1 MHDNAHPGAW
11 LGRLLL
17 PGSFWQGDAWHAG
30 TTSRGTALTDVES
43 ALRAHFPHLADFRP
57 GQREAL
63 EAALQGRD
71 VVAVL
76 PTGGGKTL
84 VYQLAGAMLGG
95 TTVVAT
101 PLIALM
107 QDQVRRLRGDAAN
120 GDAGHQDGRGA
131 DAPVTPGRVEAV
143 SGSVRGEA
151 RKQLLADLRA
161 GKIDFLFAT
170 PEQLSRDDVR
180 AAIREAPITLF
191 CVDEAHCI
199 SEWGF
204 DFRPAYRELATAAET
219 MGRPPILA
227 LTATAPEAVRR
238 DVARELQLRDPVL
251 VARGF
256 DRSNLHFGVVRV
268 TDADRRD
275 RQLAKLLTE
284 VERPAVVYCTT
295 RRESEETAFA
305 LLELG
310 VAAGHYHGGMER
322 KLRKEV
328 QEAFLSDEANTLDVL
343 CATSAFGMGIDK
355 PDIRAV
361 LHRTMPDS
369 LEAYW
374 QEAGRAG
381 RDGAPADCVL
391 LYRQED
397 RSVHEH
403 LHRRSRPSETTVAK
417 MVHVFSQID
426 TVTPEGEVL
435 ARVAEGAAV
444 ARSGAASLLED
455 LDRFGYITRF
465 KNGMRWK
472 GDPSAAMEDMAAHQE
487 VQVEIEQSRL
497 DMVSSYAESTN
508 CRRRYLLNYLG
519 DEYPGELC
527 LRCDNCLR
535 RAEQRGTDD
544 WDVAGQEERVQ
555 AKRGG
560 PFAMGTT
567 VTHPEWGA
575 GTVQRTEGDVVV
587 VRFDSVG
594 YRSMHAPTVVERGL
608 LQPA

>member
-1 MHDNAHPGAW
+1 MPRAVRSAPCARP
-11 LGRLLL
+11 LGRARKAPSLNDL
-17 PGSFWQGDAWHAG
+17 D
-30 TTSRGTALTDVES
+30 TALRE
-43 ALRAHFPHLADFRP
+43 HFPDLDGFLT

-63 EAALQGRD
+63 AAVLQGRD

-84 VYQLAGAMLGG
+84 VYQLAGTLLGG

-107 QDQVRRLRGDAAN
+107 QDQIRRLTEHGDL
-120 GDAGHQDGRGA
+120 
-131 DAPVTPGRVEAV
+131 RVGSV
-143 SGSVRGEA
+143 SGSLRGEA
-151 RKQLLADLRA
+151 RRALLGRLRA
-161 GKIDFLFAT
+161 GELDFLFTT
-170 PEQLSRDDVR
+170 PEQLARDDLR
-180 AAIREAPITLF
+180 AALEESRIGLF

-204 DFRPAYRELATAAET
+204 DFRPAYRELAAAAER

-238 DVARELQLRDPVL
+238 DVADELKLVDPEL

-256 DRSNLHFGVVRV
+256 DRPNLHFDVVRV
-268 TDADRRD
+268 TDPDRRD
-275 RQLAKLLTE
+275 RQLAKLLTGLDT
-284 VERPAVVYCTT
+284 PAVVYCTT

-310 VAAGHYHGGMER
+310 VQAGHYHGGMER
-322 KLRKEV
+322 GLREEV
-328 QEAFLSDEANTLDVL
+328 QTAFLNADLDVL

-361 LHRTMPDS
+361 VHRTMPDS

-381 RDGAPADCVL
+381 RDHQPSDCVL
-391 LYRQED
+391 LYRPED
-397 RSVHEH
+397 RAAHEH
-403 LHRRSRPSETTVAK
+403 LHRRSRPSERTVAK
-417 MVHVFSQID
+417 MVLIFSRVD
-426 TVTPEGEVL
+426 VATPEAEVL
-435 ARVAEGAAV
+435 ASVCAAANV

-465 KNGMRWK
+465 QTGIRWT
-472 GDPSAAMEDMAAHQE
+472 GDPQQAMDDLAAHHA

-497 DMVSSYAESTN
+497 DMVAAYAETTT

-519 DEYPGELC
+519 DEYPAELC

-535 RAEQRGTDD
+535 RAQARDTDD
-544 WDVAGQEERVQ
+544 WDLDSQQERIDASRQ
-555 AKRGG
+555 G
-560 PFAMGTT
+560 PFAPGED
-567 VTHPEWGA
+567 VRHPAWGP
-575 GTVQRTEGDVVV
+575 GTVQRIEGETLV

-594 YRSMHAPTVVERGL
+594 YRSMHAPTVVERSL
-608 LQPA
+608 LERH